1 MKQIKH
7 RWIAFE
13 NLGEPIST
21 KELIS
26 AIRRESL
33 RLYGILRAGDL
44 KFLLV
49 EFNEEKQFGIIRV
62 SLKGLRMLRTI
73 FFFLREIN
81 GKKVL
86 FNDLLVSG
94 TIRSLRKKLKEKRLS
109 MGLMGPAGLEP
120 ATDGSGDRRSFR

>member
-1 MKQIKH
+1 MKQRKH

-13 NLGEPIST
+13 NLGEPVSA

-26 AIRRESL
+26 AIKKESI

-44 KFLLV
+44 GFLLV

-62 SLKGLRMLRTI
+62 PLKGLRMLRTI

-81 GKKVL
+81 GKRVL
-86 FNDLLVSG
+86 LNDLLVSG
-94 TIRSLRKKLKEKRLS
+94 TIKSLRKKLKEKYS
-109 MGLMGPAGLEP
+109 LMGPAGLEP
-120 ATDGSGDRRSFR
+120 ATDGSGGRRSFR